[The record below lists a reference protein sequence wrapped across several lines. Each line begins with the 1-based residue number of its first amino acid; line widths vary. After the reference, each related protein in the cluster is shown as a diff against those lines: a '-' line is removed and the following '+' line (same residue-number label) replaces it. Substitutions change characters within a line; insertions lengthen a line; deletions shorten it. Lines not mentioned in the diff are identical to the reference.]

1 MQYRPAIIQKSLLNS
16 PLKPVTPE
24 SNIAPLSWS
33 RLYGSA
39 CGLAVAA
46 APESHPGSILVVAR
60 NAQSLRQLADEISFY
75 LADSGI
81 AVLQFPDWECL
92 PYDGFSPHPDI
103 VSQALAWLPRLA
115 GVARG
120 GRAPPAG

>member
-46 APESHPGSILVVAR
+46 AAESHPGPILVVAR
-60 NAQSLRQLADEISFY
+60 NAQSLRQLAEEISF
-75 LADSGI
+75 
-81 AVLQFPDWECL
+81 
-92 PYDGFSPHPDI
+92 
-103 VSQALAWLPRLA
+103 
-115 GVARG
+115 
-120 GRAPPAG
+120 